1 MPQRGFAQ
9 LITSNLFN
17 FILANA
23 CMTSFH
29 LLPVPPFDM
38 GRALSALLPVPL
50 LDPHA
55 RIGEWVAAPMINAIT
70 RFVLGLVNLTV

>member
-1 MPQRGFAQ
+1 M
-9 LITSNLFN
+9 
-17 FILANA
+17 LAVIA
-23 CMTSFH
+23 T
-29 LLPVPPFDM
+29 VV
-38 GRALSALLPVPL
+38 AIPL